1 MAKRG
6 FVTGHD
12 EHIGK
17 GDFAGMP
24 KEVEMEQYPPC
35 RNYKG
40 GMLDDT
46 MSGIDD
52 VNTMSERTTSK
63 YISNQK

>member
-1 MAKRG
+1 MAKNS

-17 GDFAGMP
+17 GDHAGMP
-24 KEVEMEQYPPC
+24 RDVKMENYPPC
-35 RNYKG
+35 RG
-40 GMLDDT
+40 GVDKEIDDT

-52 VNTMSERTTSK
+52 VATGAEGKKSK
-63 YISNQK
+63 YLSNQK

>member
-6 FVTGHD
+6 FITGHD

-24 KEVEMEQYPPC
+24 KDVKMEQYPPC
-35 RNYKG
+35 KNYRG
-40 GMLDDT
+40 GALDDT
-46 MSGIDD
+46 MSGIDE
-52 VNTMSERTTSK
+52 VASMSEGKASK
-63 YISNQK
+63 YLSNQK